1 MVVRLG
7 DPIGVNGYGRSVYE
21 REFTIEARLPE
32 AHQHRI
38 VHETL
43 WRCSDG
49 HQRRV
54 RMNFKKLHRD
64 LREASKKRLSS
75 DKWEPPLVA
84 PRVWIDPGKTPREVT
99 AMALFV
105 IFWQEGVVKFGP
117 DESPDAW
124 QWVKKGTRITDDGQC
139 WAVLDTMR
147 RHYVNAED
155 WRGLRRYLRK
165 VTLGEQRALGRAR
178 AKCVEEEAVRFRIQL
193 SQEKPAFN
201 RALSGSEGDV

>member
-1 MVVRLG
+1 
-7 DPIGVNGYGRSVYE
+7 
-21 REFTIEARLPE
+21 
-32 AHQHRI
+32 
-38 VHETL
+38 
-43 WRCSDG
+43 
-49 HQRRV
+49 
-54 RMNFKKLHRD
+54 
-64 LREASKKRLSS
+64 
-75 DKWEPPLVA
+75 
-84 PRVWIDPGKTPREVT
+84 
-99 AMALFV
+99 MALFV

-178 AKCVEEEAVRFRIQL
+178 ANCVEEEAVRFRIQL